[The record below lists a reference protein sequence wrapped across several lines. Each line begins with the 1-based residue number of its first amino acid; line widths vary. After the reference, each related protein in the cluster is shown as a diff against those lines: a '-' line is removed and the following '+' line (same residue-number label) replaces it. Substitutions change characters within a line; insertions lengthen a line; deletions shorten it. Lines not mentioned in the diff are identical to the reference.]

1 MLEGN
6 RQKKKKNTT
15 KQYGIIIRGVQILRN
30 ILFEFRFVSQ
40 FLGFFSNAKIY

>member
-6 RQKKKKNTT
+6 RQKKNTT
-15 KQYGIIIRGVQILRN
+15 KQYGIILRGVQILRN

-40 FLGFFSNAKIY
+40 FLGFCSNAKIY